1 MRKSVLGFVFLLL
14 WLVACCNDDSSSGEV
29 VLRVDENGNAF
40 SPTELQGSVE
50 YLPSMN
56 PEAMRVVRLDDKL
69 NPIDSF
75 GIYLDKSSKKDFWAD
90 SRDYEYPYVKVVTV
104 FPADNEKT
112 MEFAQYVRLSKDN
125 TKLKLNIYA
134 ALAADRIEYLVKKK
148 KKSFDE
154 ANDQALDELE
164 QVFDNNLES
173 VSNGYYNEFY
183 YANQLMSLA
192 PFVFCRHEISDS
204 VFYDDFKKFRS
215 TFAEEGKI
223 DSLWIVKAA
232 DAWLSTFEIFSNSTD
247 YLFKSVSR
255 DTVNG
260 LIWLSEDF
268 FERAYGIKLDAD
280 GSYDSVQI
288 DNKASAFYGR
298 TLLWTEY
305 VNGYRMA
312 RGWRLKSVLEDSLG
326 TCLADYAASIYDHAK
341 SIQRNDTIYICRGK
355 SHVWEILT
363 DRDSLFNH
371 QYGECSM
378 NRNMGKLLYVHD
390 SLFVCECEGDKCRWS
405 DKYVD
410 SVFTKDDAW
419 YESALDARAAAKYGE
434 CNYLTVGLE
443 FSLDSVFVRCSEN
456 KWKEIDSLNYYLG
469 DCTDENNR
477 GKHLGVY
484 YSCEKNLF
492 ESDAGWREVNPPT
505 YYNDDCVLDRVVEY
519 DGTSYICKP
528 RECDEDAESLFV
540 DCSIFRYWREL
551 ADEDL

>member
-1 MRKSVLGFVFLLL
+1 MRKSVLGLVLTVL
-14 WLVACCNDDSSSGEV
+14 WLMACSDNGSSGEV
-29 VLRVDENGNAF
+29 VLRVDEYGNAF
-40 SPTELQGSVE
+40 SPTELRGSVE
-50 YLPSMN
+50 YLHSMK
-56 PEAMRVVRLDDKL
+56 PEAMRVIMLDDKL
-69 NPIDSF
+69 DPIDSVEVSVEKTSEGKF
-75 GIYLDKSSKKDFWAD
+75 YAN
-90 SRDYEYPYVKVVTV
+90 SRDYEYPYIKIVTV
-104 FPADNEKT
+104 FPAENKKT

-134 ALAADRIEYLVKKK
+134 ALAAVRIEYLVKKK

-154 ANDQALDELE
+154 SENQALEELK
-164 QVFDNNLES
+164 QIFDNNLES

-183 YANQLMSLA
+183 YANQLMGLT

-215 TFAEEGKI
+215 TFAEKGKI

-232 DAWLSTFEIFSNSTD
+232 DAWLSTFEIFSNSVD

-305 VNGYRMA
+305 VNGYSMT

-326 TCLADYAASIYDHAK
+326 ACLADYAASIYDHAK

-371 QYGECSM
+371 LYGECSM

-410 SVFTKDDAW
+410 SVFTKDNAW
-419 YESALDARAAAKYGE
+419 YESVLDARAAAKYGE
-434 CNYLTVGLE
+434 CNYLTVGLD
-443 FSLDSVFVRCSEN
+443 FPLDSVFVRCSDY

-469 DCTDENNR
+469 DCTDENKK

-528 RECDEDAESLFV
+528 RECEADTESLV
-540 DCSIFRYWREL
+540 GGCSIFRYWREL
-551 ADEDL
+551 TDEDL